1 MSGVFVIAEIGCNHN
16 GSKEIAKRMIDAA
29 IEAGVSAVKF
39 QTFKSEELISRYAAK
54 AEYQKVTT
62 GADGNQLEMT
72 KKLELSYADQVE
84 LMGYCEQKGI
94 KYLSAPF
101 DLDSIDFLANTNIE
115 YIKIPSGEIN
125 NPPYLRKVNKLG
137 KPVILSTGMST
148 MDEVS
153 QALEFLTNVKV
164 SLLHCTTEYPCPFE
178 SVNLKAMVAM
188 KDKFGLPVGYSDHT
202 PGIEVAVA
210 AVAMGATII
219 EKHFTLDRNM
229 KGPDHKASVE
239 PHEMKALVEA
249 VRHVEVAMGD
259 GIKKPAPAEI
269 KNIAIARKSIVA
281 RRAIRKGEIFSEENI
296 TVKRPGT
303 GISPMKWDEVI
314 GTAAM
319 RDYGEDELI

>member
-148 MDEVS
+148 MDEVA

-188 KDKFGLPVGYSDHT
+188 KNKFGLPVGYSDHT

-229 KGPDHKASVE
+229 EGPDHKASVE

-249 VRHVEVAMGD
+249 VRHVEAAMGD

>member
-148 MDEVS
+148 MDEVA

-229 KGPDHKASVE
+229 EGPDHKASVE

-314 GTAAM
+314 GTAAT

>member
-148 MDEVS
+148 MDEVA

-229 KGPDHKASVE
+229 EGPDHKASVE

-259 GIKKPAPAEI
+259 GIKKPASAEI

>member
-1 MSGVFVIAEIGCNHN
+1 
-16 GSKEIAKRMIDAA
+16 
-29 IEAGVSAVKF
+29 
-39 QTFKSEELISRYAAK
+39 
-54 AEYQKVTT
+54 
-62 GADGNQLEMT
+62 MT
-72 KKLELSYADQVE
+72 KKLELSYPDQIE

-101 DLDSIDFLANTNIE
+101 DLYSIDFLANTNIE
-115 YIKIPSGEIN
+115 YVKIPSGEIN

-148 MDEVS
+148 MEEVA
-153 QALEFLTNVKV
+153 QALEFLKDVKV

-178 SVNLKAMVAM
+178 SVNLKAMVSM
-188 KDKFGLPVGYSDHT
+188 RERFGLPIGYSDHT

-229 KGPDHKASVE
+229 EGPDHKASVE

-249 VRHVEVAMGD
+249 VRHVEAAMGD
-259 GIKKPAPAEI
+259 GVKKPAEAEI

-281 RRAIRKGEIFSEENI
+281 RRAIKKGEIFSEENI

-303 GISPMKWDEVI
+303 GISPMKWDAVI
-314 GTAAM
+314 GTAAT

>member
-281 RRAIRKGEIFSEENI
+281 RRAIKKGEIFSEENI

>member
-148 MDEVS
+148 MDEVA

-229 KGPDHKASVE
+229 EGPDHKASVE

-249 VRHVEVAMGD
+249 VRHVEVAMGN